1 MWCKIN
7 QKRFKSGLVLRL
19 HFESMLEPANS
30 SDFSKLLAE
39 LAIYCKNKYISMEG
53 ELNHLGKFLTYTRL
67 EGAYGVVRPCGC
79 PISQNDK
86 CKSEWA

>member
-53 ELNHLGKFLTYTRL
+53 ELNHLGNFFNIHTIR
-67 EGAYGVVRPCGC
+67 GC
-79 PISQNDK
+79 VGCRAPLWVPNK
-86 CKSEWA
+86 PKR